1 MEEKQNNKIYLRFN
15 SIPENVGL
23 ARLLVAAVAANA
35 DITMSQ
41 LEEIKVS
48 VSEAVSNAII
58 HGYAN
63 EAENDVELTVELK
76 DNILQVQV
84 IDQGVGI
91 EDIEKAM
98 EATFSTDSDRMGLG
112 FAFMQSFMDNVEV
125 ISFPGAGTTVILTK
139 RLFAGG
145 Q

>member
-63 EAENDVELTVELK
+63 EVENDVELTVELK

-125 ISFPGAGTTVILTK
+125 ISSPGAGTTVILTK
-139 RLFAGG
+139 RLSAGG